1 MKRSDWTA
9 FLDTVGLSFLQCVA
23 DETAQLPDL
32 DGQLSE
38 LLSKEQDTLFQNM
51 DLNASQ
57 QKLLLQILSHQL
69 HLNTR
74 LSTLAEDTRASL
86 SAPALL
92 AMRIVYIGL
101 QNETIWLLC
110 GAMLVSFIIM
120 LVSASPRYRA
130 FRNAACSYLLAALLF
145 LCVGYGLPYLLRISY
160 LQTEELLHTALQQ
173 LRVLAVWYLG
183 AFAAVTLLSVL
194 MKKCLRD

>member
-1 MKRSDWTA
+1 QLDTLQQNLMKRSDWTA

-74 LSTLAEDTRASL
+74 
-86 SAPALL
+86 
-92 AMRIVYIGL
+92 
-101 QNETIWLLC
+101 
-110 GAMLVSFIIM
+110 
-120 LVSASPRYRA
+120 
-130 FRNAACSYLLAALLF
+130 
-145 LCVGYGLPYLLRISY
+145 
-160 LQTEELLHTALQQ
+160 
-173 LRVLAVWYLG
+173 
-183 AFAAVTLLSVL
+183 
-194 MKKCLRD
+194 